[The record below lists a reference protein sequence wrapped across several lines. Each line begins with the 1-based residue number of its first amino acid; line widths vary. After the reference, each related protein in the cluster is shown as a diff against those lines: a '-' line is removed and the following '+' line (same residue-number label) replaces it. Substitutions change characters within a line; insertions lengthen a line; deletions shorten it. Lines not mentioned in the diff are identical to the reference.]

1 MTRFETFQDILN
13 SRYSCRAFLP
23 EPLGRDRIEAIAA
36 AAQKVP
42 SWCNAQPWQL
52 IITDGDET
60 EKFRQYIYDAA
71 TSQTHNTDI
80 PFPGKYEGIYKERRR
95 SCGFQL
101 YDSLGIEKG
110 DRAASAR
117 QMLENY
123 NFFGAPH
130 IAIVTTDRALGEYG
144 ILDCGGFI
152 TGFTLAA
159 AADGVATIPQAAIAA
174 YSDQVRSYFDIPED
188 RAIVC
193 GLSMGLSDEEAPVN
207 QFRTDRA
214 TPAEVIAWRG

>member
-1 MTRFETFQDILN
+1 MTRFETFQEILQ

-36 AAQKVP
+36 TAQRVP

-60 EKFRQYIYDAA
+60 EKFRRYIYDVA
-71 TSQTHNTDI
+71 TSQADNTDI
-80 PFPGKYEGIYKERRR
+80 PFPSKYEGIYKERRR
-95 SCGFQL
+95 NCGFQL

-130 IAIVTTDRALGEYG
+130 IAIVTTERALGEYG

-174 YSDQVRSYFDIPED
+174 FSNEVRSYFDIPED

-193 GLSMGLSDEEAPVN
+193 GLAMGLSDEEAPVN

-214 TPAEVIAWRG
+214 TPAEVIDWRG